1 MHSETGGPGEERP
14 VQLAAKAPADGD
26 GDGESPPSGGHGEK
40 KTGRRWIVITAA
52 GVAAFAALLTA
63 ITTTAS
69 TLYNLD
75 RRPIATRPA
84 SPRRTG
90 AVSTPAPRPGP
101 RSPGS
106 IAGTPA
112 TTASPGTGG
121 PAAPTPSGPP
131 APSAPSAGQGANAGG
146 SSPSVRTPRAQVTR
160 SPSPPA
166 RSGLVVS
173 LNAQPADGGTAFNRY
188 INVSGRITG
197 PRPNGQLWLVWAGQP
212 KPSDPKQV
220 EQYYAKG
227 EIHLG
232 TGGSFSFY
240 SLTMGDTSQWSV
252 GRTWRVFVAVATTP
266 AAQKWLQDSLANN
279 GNPKWD
285 GNRLALQPGAR
296 QLGTPIFVT
305 RSS

>member
-14 VQLAAKAPADGD
+14 VQLAAKAPADGDGD

-121 PAAPTPSGPP
+121 PAGPT
-131 APSAPSAGQGANAGG
+131 
-146 SSPSVRTPRAQVTR
+146 
-160 SPSPPA
+160 
-166 RSGLVVS
+166 
-173 LNAQPADGGTAFNRY
+173 
-188 INVSGRITG
+188 
-197 PRPNGQLWLVWAGQP
+197 PNGQLWLVWAGQP

-240 SLTMGDTSQWSV
+240 GLTMGDTSQWSV

-266 AAQKWLQDSLANN
+266 
-279 GNPKWD
+279 
-285 GNRLALQPGAR
+285 
-296 QLGTPIFVT
+296 
-305 RSS
+305 

>member
-26 GDGESPPSGGHGEK
+26 GDGDGESPPSGGHGER

-166 RSGLVVS
+166 TGTSMSAAVSQGPGPTGSCGSCGLDNPSRATRSRS
-173 LNAQPADGGTAFNRY
+173 
-188 INVSGRITG
+188 S
-197 PRPNGQLWLVWAGQP
+197 
-212 KPSDPKQV
+212 S
-220 EQYYAKG
+220 
-227 EIHLG
+227 
-232 TGGSFSFY
+232 
-240 SLTMGDTSQWSV
+240 
-252 GRTWRVFVAVATTP
+252 TTP
-266 AAQKWLQDSLANN
+266 RVRSIWV
-279 GNPKWD
+279 
-285 GNRLALQPGAR
+285 PGAR
-296 QLGTPIFVT
+296 SASTASPWAIPASGQSAAPGASSSRSRRHQPRRSGSRTHSPTTATRNGTGTGSPFSRAPASSAR
-305 RSS
+305 RSSSPGAANAVPGDVPDTSKEEA